1 MVFVKLEISERG
13 NFSYY
18 DEFLYIMSNIK
29 KISSNN
35 KIKVKKLTSV
45 AFIYS
50 AISFIFTLVFLLFY
64 ILKKDNL
71 YFYILCFFSFIFI
84 FSVVY
89 FVMILNKIKQLRG
102 EEGTIIFE
110 ITEDYVRVEKNGVEC
125 KLNWNEITSVIINK
139 NTICFI
145 PRELK
150 VLVAISKDYKEQVVS
165 ILKKFKK
172 DSLLVDNSNLYL

>member
-1 MVFVKLEISERG
+1 MKLEISERG

-110 ITEDYVRVEKNGVEC
+110 ITEDCVRVEKNGVEC

>member
-45 AFIYS
+45 AYIYT
-50 AISFIFTLVFLLFY
+50 AISFIFMLIFFISY
-64 ILKKDNL
+64 IVKKDNL
-71 YFYILCFFSFIFI
+71 YLYILCFFSFIFV
-84 FSVVY
+84 FSIVY
-89 FVMILNKIKQLRG
+89 LVMILNRIKYLRS
-102 EEGTIIFE
+102 EDGTIIFE
-110 ITEDYVRVEKNGVEC
+110 ITKDYVKVEKNGIEC
-125 KLNWNEITSVIINK
+125 KLNWDEITSVIINK

>member
-1 MVFVKLEISERG
+1 MKLEISERG